1 MMQNVLLYEKKL
13 LLLSRWFHFSANMCT
28 KIFNNHAAK
37 REVFVQIFCIH
48 WRELWWLKTIRY
60 HLWRDYRNSPKSNS
74 ASASAIHE
82 HCGDEKNPVNS
93 VKVRISAQPLPNRI
107 ISITDHKTTNIV
119 QENHWSLPLRLDSS
133 FLEANQ
139 QTDNSPPSRL
149 LDLKTAQFL
158 RFPRLAMVLDP
169 SLPQPILRG
178 WLYVGVGGWENQ
190 TPQIA
195 SHSMWHLLSG
205 NEAHSPTG
213 SLETVF

>member
-82 HCGDEKNPVNS
+82 QCGDEKNPVNF
-93 VKVRISAQPLPNRI
+93 VKVRISAQPLVQI
-107 ISITDHKTTNIV
+107 IEYCAHSGYRFWI
-119 QENHWSLPLRLDSS
+119 LYSS
-133 FLEANQ
+133 GYI
-139 QTDNSPPSRL
+139 L
-149 LDLKTAQFL
+149 LAEL
-158 RFPRLAMVLDP
+158 RFW
-169 SLPQPILRG
+169 ILYSCG
-178 WLYVGVGGWENQ
+178 YILIN
-190 TPQIA
+190 
-195 SHSMWHLLSG
+195 
-205 NEAHSPTG
+205 
-213 SLETVF
+213 

>member
-1 MMQNVLLYEKKL
+1 MGKTRISGGANYDIRITLSENWIGKVNLESERFMMQNVLLYEKKL

-93 VKVRISAQPLPNRI
+93 VKVRISAQPLL
-107 ISITDHKTTNIV
+107 STNKV
-119 QENHWSLPLRLDSS
+119 HP
-133 FLEANQ
+133 
-139 QTDNSPPSRL
+139 
-149 LDLKTAQFL
+149 K
-158 RFPRLAMVLDP
+158 
-169 SLPQPILRG
+169 
-178 WLYVGVGGWENQ
+178 
-190 TPQIA
+190 
-195 SHSMWHLLSG
+195 HLLLKLI
-205 NEAHSPTG
+205 ED
-213 SLETVF
+213 EQVFKANFRGFD

>member
-1 MMQNVLLYEKKL
+1 MGKTRISGGANYGIHITLSENWKGKVILESERFMMQNVLLYEKKL

-93 VKVRISAQPLPNRI
+93 VKVRISAQPLFGTLFFVHFVKCWNSQFVNSTLNGSYNSAI
-107 ISITDHKTTNIV
+107 Y
-119 QENHWSLPLRLDSS
+119 PLV
-133 FLEANQ
+133 
-139 QTDNSPPSRL
+139 DNVSC
-149 LDLKTAQFL
+149 
-158 RFPRLAMVLDP
+158 LDP
-169 SLPQPILRG
+169 
-178 WLYVGVGGWENQ
+178 
-190 TPQIA
+190 
-195 SHSMWHLLSG
+195 
-205 NEAHSPTG
+205 EALIFP
-213 SLETVF
+213 L